1 MDPNFCPTKEDE
13 LQTMSKKAGSYFEV
27 NYRDPV
33 EGKNVSLKAGKI
45 EDSSLGLSFIRLSD
59 FFFDTSSLV
68 IKPEEEN
75 MKKRFE
81 KIKSL
86 HLSIYTVVS
95 IAEIGKAQE
104 GEGLSFKTDRSNL
117 VVLPGAKPPVDP
129 SEGK

>member
-1 MDPNFCPTKEDE
+1 MKQGNQEE
-13 LQTMSKKAGSYFEV
+13 NLQTMSKKAKSYFEV

-59 FFFDTSSLV
+59 FFFDTSSVV

-95 IAEIGKAQE
+95 IAEIGKKQD
-104 GEGLSFKTDRSNL
+104 GLSFKADRSNL
-117 VVLPGAKPPVDP
+117 VVLPGAKAPPDP